1 MDFPTPNNVIDVR
14 YFMALV
20 GYYRRFIEGFSK
32 ISHQV
37 TSKQK
42 KDVNFGWFEK
52 CKEIFQ
58 QLKKLLTSVSI
69 LKIAYPKIDFVVCM
83 NAHIEGLGGVLMQ

>member
-1 MDFPTPNNVIDVR
+1 MQR
-14 YFMALV
+14 
-20 GYYRRFIEGFSK
+20 
-32 ISHQV
+32 
-37 TSKQK
+37 

-52 CKEIFQ
+52 CKESFQ

-69 LKIAYPKIDFVVCM
+69 LKIAYPKNDFVVCT